1 MAFELRPYQR
11 QSIDDLLAYWGAGNG
26 NPLIVLPT
34 GAGKSLVIAA
44 LCQELLRDFPTMRIC
59 IVTHI
64 RELIKQDH
72 DELLALWP
80 QAPAGI
86 YSAGMNRRDTKSQI
100 LFCGIQSVWKRTK
113 EIGHFD
119 LLMVDEA
126 HLVPRSA
133 GTTYRKFIDSL
144 RDETPDMRVVGLTA
158 TAFRL
163 DSGKLH
169 VGDDRIFDDIV
180 HDANVR
186 DLIEQGY
193 LCPLLSKG
201 TAQKLDVSGVGK
213 RGGDFIPGQLEI
225 AVDKDWITRG
235 AVDEIMQYGA
245 DRRAWLAFCSG
256 VSHAGHVCEEI
267 RRRGVSCETIVGDTP
282 KEDRNRIIKS
292 FRNGE
297 IRCLT
302 SVMVLATGFNVPHV
316 DMIALLRPTQSAGL
330 FVQQV
335 GRGLRNADGK
345 TDCLILDFA
354 GNTKRHGPIDTI
366 EGSDEA
372 PKASGERD
380 EETEKLIKAK
390 DCPTCL
396 TLVRPYVMK
405 CPTCGYEWPAPVP
418 KHEAVADEATPIISR
433 IKPEWIEV
441 DGMSCRRHLKA
452 GSCDSLCVEYRCGLI
467 THREWICLEHDGYA
481 RQKAE
486 SWWIKSAGTTIPE
499 TVGEALA
506 RQNEI
511 RIPSEIRVS
520 ADGRFFRIDA
530 RRFDRVPA

>member
-1 MAFELRPYQR
+1 MAFKLRPYQR
-11 QSIDDLLAYWGAGNG
+11 QSIDDLLSYWGAGNG

-44 LCQELLRDFPTMRIC
+44 LCQELLRDFPKMRIG

-64 RELIKQDH
+64 RELIKQDY

-86 YSAGMNRRDTKSQI
+86 YSAGMNRRDTSSQI
-100 LFCGIQSVWKRTK
+100 LFCGIQSVWKRTR
-113 EIGHFD
+113 EIGPFD

-133 GTTYRKFIDSL
+133 STTYRKFIDRL
-144 RDETPDMRVVGLTA
+144 RDDMPDMRVVGLTA

-163 DSGKLH
+163 DSGLLH
-169 VGDDRIFDDIV
+169 EGNDAIFNDIV
-180 HDANVR
+180 YDANVR

-193 LCPLLSKG
+193 LAPLLSKG
-201 TAQKLDVSGVGK
+201 TVQKMDVSGVGR

-225 AVDKDWITRG
+225 AVDQDWITRG
-235 AVDEIMQYGA
+235 AVDEIMKYGA
-245 DRRAWLAFCSG
+245 ERRAWLAFCSG

-267 RRRGVSCETIVGDTP
+267 RKRGISCETIVGDTP
-282 KEDRNRIIKS
+282 KEDRNRIIEA
-292 FRNGE
+292 FRNGH

-335 GRGLRNADGK
+335 GRGLRNATGK

-354 GNTKRHGPIDTI
+354 GNTKRHGPIDTV
-366 EGSDEA
+366 EGKGES
-372 PKASGERD
+372 KASSEDR
-380 EETEKLIKAK
+380 EEEEKLVKAK
-390 DCPTCL
+390 DCPKCL
-396 TLVRPYVMK
+396 TLVRLYVMK
-405 CPTCGYEWPAPVP
+405 CPTCGHEWPAPVP
-418 KHEAVADEATPIISR
+418 KHEAVADASTPIISVVR
-433 IKPEWIEV
+433 PEWIEV
-441 DGMSCRRHLKA
+441 DGMSCHRHLKA
-452 GSCDSLCVEYRCGLI
+452 GSPDSLCITYRCGLI
-467 THREWICLEHDGYA
+467 AHREWICLEHDGYA
-481 RQKAE
+481 NQRAME
-486 SWWIKSAGTTIPE
+486 WWRKSAGTTPPE
-499 TVGEALA
+499 TVGEALT
-506 RQNEI
+506 RQHEI

-520 ADGRFFRIDA
+520 ADGRFFKIDA
-530 RRFDRVPA
+530 RRFARVTA